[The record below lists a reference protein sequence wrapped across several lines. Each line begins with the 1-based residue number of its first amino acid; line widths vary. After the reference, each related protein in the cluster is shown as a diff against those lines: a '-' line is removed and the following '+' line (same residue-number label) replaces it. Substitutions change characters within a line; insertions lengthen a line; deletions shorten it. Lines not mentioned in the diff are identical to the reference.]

1 MNFLNKLIFLPFF
14 LIFLSACHLTK
25 NVPQGEFLL
34 KKNVVAISD
43 NNTTLSTADLS
54 YVIRQQPN
62 QKTLTIPIKLFIFN
76 AIDSAKVSRKRIR
89 LNSEIK
95 ANNDRKIAKM
105 NRINSKK
112 ILRAQKK
119 HKEYYTEKIIPLQ
132 TLEDSRLFLR
142 EWLKY
147 KYGQKPIVFDS
158 ILFEKSKE
166 QMSLFLK
173 RKGYYYG
180 EVKGEIL
187 FKRKKTATA
196 VYSIYTGQP
205 YIIDSV
211 FVKCGN
217 SSVISAYNKFFKKNK
232 ESMGVE
238 PLKGQL
244 FDLDYLS
251 AYREDVAKFMRNE
264 ALYGFN
270 ATNITMSVDTN
281 KTTKKVILGI
291 ILGPRM
297 IPSTVNKDSLVAVSQ
312 APAKIHE
319 VHYHLSDT
327 SMLKIPFTTYL
338 GNPSLE
344 IKDSIDNQ
352 FLKTKNI
359 LFYKEIFFTKKKREE
374 KNILVKDS
382 LNPERMVYIHFNGKQ
397 PTVSADI
404 LELQNYLEMTNIY
417 KEDYL
422 ERSYRSLNQLGVFST
437 IKPQIIE
444 LPGHALDV
452 HYFLTPAK
460 KQSFSFDPKFTSSFG
475 LLGTAASIKY
485 TNKNLFGGAEKLTLT
500 LGGGFESQPAVFA
513 DGSRNGTSF
522 NTFEFGPSV
531 KLDIPGLFPT
541 KVTLFSKRQKPRTLI
556 SVGYNYE
563 KRAIF
568 DRNVFQMNYNW
579 KFLVSKTQIFQLGLP
594 FASVIKY
601 VAINNSPEFQS
612 QINALNDL
620 FLKNSYSNQF
630 IWEDFKFSFEYNN
643 KDKEFGGTKKTL
655 LKHKFLNAQI
665 YFTSSIETSGNLL
678 SKFQKYQDTLANGQ
692 YEIFGLGYSQF
703 FRNDNQYIL
712 ARNFNPKS
720 SMNLKLQAGFGIPF
734 GNSKTAM
741 PYDYSFFAG
750 GSNDNRG
757 WKARSLGPGSYKYYL
772 DSTSTAAQ
780 IGDIRIGGSLE
791 YRFSMGSMLKGAFFS
806 DFGNIWTYNDDAAR
820 PGAKFGNN
828 WYKQIAVA
836 IGTGIRLDL
845 DFFIIRL
852 DLGLPI
858 YNPAL
863 PDQARWIFQSR
874 EPYYADGIAY
884 YGLSWQTA
892 AQKRA
897 RALAYLPKP
906 FLPSIQFGIG
916 YPF

>member
-1 MNFLNKLIFLPFF
+1 
-14 LIFLSACHLTK
+14 
-25 NVPQGEFLL
+25 L
-34 KKNVVAISD
+34 KKNTVSLAD
-43 NNTTLSTADLS
+43 KNTTLTAADLS

-62 QKTLTIPIKLFIFN
+62 QKTLTIPIKLYVFN
-76 AIDSAKVSRKRIR
+76 AIDSARVSKKRIR

-95 ANNDRKIAKM
+95 AINDRKILKM
-105 NRINSKK
+105 NRINTKR
-112 ILRAQKK
+112 IQRAQRKQK
-119 HKEYYTEKIIPLQ
+119 DYYTEKIIPLQ

-180 EVKGEIL
+180 EVKGEVV
-187 FKRKKTATA
+187 FKKNRTASA
-196 VYSIYTGQP
+196 EYTVLTGMP

-211 FVKCGN
+211 FVTCGN
-217 SSVISAYNKFFKKNK
+217 YEVEANYNKFLRKKK
-232 ESMGVE
+232 EAIGME

-251 AYREDVAKFMRNE
+251 DYRELVAKFMRNE
-264 ALYGFN
+264 ALFGFN
-270 ATNITMSVDTN
+270 ATDITMTVDTN
-281 KTTKKVILGI
+281 KTTKKVVLGLI
-291 ILGPRM
+291 FGSRM

-312 APAKIHE
+312 ASARIHE
-319 VHYHLSDT
+319 VHFHLSDT
-327 SMLKIPFTTYL
+327 SMLKVSLSSYL
-338 GNPSLE
+338 GNSSRE
-344 IKDSIDNQ
+344 IKDSLDNQ
-352 FLKTKNI
+352 FIKTKNI
-359 LFYKEIFFTKKKREE
+359 FFYKELFYTKKKREE
-374 KNILVKDS
+374 KHIAVKDS
-382 LNPERMVYIHFNGKQ
+382 LNPERMINIHFNGKQ
-397 PTVSADI
+397 PSVSADI

-422 ERSYRSLNQLGVFST
+422 ERSYRSLNQLGVFSA
-437 IKPQIIE
+437 IKPLIVE
-444 LPGHALDV
+444 LPGHVLDV

-475 LLGTAASIKY
+475 LLGAAASIKY

-513 DGSRNGTSF
+513 DGTRNGNTF

-541 KVTLFSKRQKPRTLI
+541 KVTLLSKRQKPRTLI
-556 SVGYNYE
+556 SVGFNHE

-579 KFLVSKTQIFQLGLP
+579 KFLVSKTQIFQIGLP

-601 VAINNSPEFQS
+601 VAINNSPAFQS

-643 KDKEFGGTKKTL
+643 KDKEFGGTKKTI

-692 YEIFGLGYSQF
+692 YQIFGLGYSQF
-703 FRNDNQYIL
+703 FRNDNQYLLSKNI
-712 ARNFNPKS
+712 NPKS
-720 SMNLKLQAGFGIPF
+720 SINVKLQSGFGIPF

-806 DFGNIWTYNDDAAR
+806 DFGNIWTYKEDAAR
-820 PGAKFGNN
+820 PGSKFGND

-836 IGTGIRLDL
+836 IGTGLRLDL

-874 EPYYADGIAY
+874 EPYITDGIAY
-884 YGLSWQTA
+884 YGLPWQTA
-892 AQKRA
+892 VEKRA
-897 RALAYLPKP
+897 RALAHLPKP